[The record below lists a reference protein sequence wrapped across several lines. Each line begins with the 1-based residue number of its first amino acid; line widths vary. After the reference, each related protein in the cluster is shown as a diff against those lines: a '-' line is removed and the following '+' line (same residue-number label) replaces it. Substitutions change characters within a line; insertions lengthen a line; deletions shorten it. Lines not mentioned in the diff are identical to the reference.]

1 VVLSAS
7 KCVTILQKEENKV
20 GNWKIFM
27 LYHAHLVTAQSM
39 ANWGSSVYY
48 CSSIWFWFPILLL
61 LCVHVWLCLLHL
73 KLVLT

>member
-1 VVLSAS
+1 MKTSKKKVCNGFTHFKIKKIVLCVDLSAS

-39 ANWGSSVYY
+39 AN
-48 CSSIWFWFPILLL
+48 
-61 LCVHVWLCLLHL
+61 
-73 KLVLT
+73 

>member
-1 VVLSAS
+1 VSPFY
-7 KCVTILQKEENKV
+7 KKEENKV

-48 CSSIWFWFPILLL
+48 CSSIWFWFPIIIAIVCS
-61 LCVHVWLCLLHL
+61 CV
-73 KLVLT
+73 